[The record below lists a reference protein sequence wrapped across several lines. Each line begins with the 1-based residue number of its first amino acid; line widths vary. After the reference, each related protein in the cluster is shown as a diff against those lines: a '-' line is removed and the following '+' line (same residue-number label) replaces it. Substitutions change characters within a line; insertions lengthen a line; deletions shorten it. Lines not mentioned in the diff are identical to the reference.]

1 MITEHNFTEIFCI
14 ADDFCKVFDTQM
26 AKYSFKA
33 ERKRKY
39 HRQSRMSKA
48 EIMVIMIL
56 FHSSYT
62 ESSSAEAQRPCPA
75 KYHLPTTAY
84 SFSTSSPNSRAR
96 CSNSRASPSKT
107 APPGAPPTDPQKKK
121 F

>member
-48 EIMVIMIL
+48 EISV
-56 FHSSYT
+56 
-62 ESSSAEAQRPCPA
+62 RP
-75 KYHLPTTAY
+75 
-84 SFSTSSPNSRAR
+84 
-96 CSNSRASPSKT
+96 
-107 APPGAPPTDPQKKK
+107 
-121 F
+121 